1 MKDALER
8 QAGLG
13 DAIAWLRLRGGWTQ
27 QELAESAWIS
37 RIFLQKIEGGDRSP
51 SAAAL
56 ERLLRAVG
64 SDRAEIGE
72 LMIEKPWEDDPNWEK
87 NPRRRASTVL
97 AYERSRRGQGTW
109 SDPVKRGRRK

>member
-27 QELAESAWIS
+27 QELAESAWLS
-37 RIFLQKIEGGDRSP
+37 RIFLQKIEGGDRFP
-51 SAAAL
+51 SDAAL

-64 SDRAEIGE
+64 SNRAEIGE
-72 LMIEKPWEDDPNWEK
+72 LMIEKPWDTDPNWEK
-87 NPRRRASTVL
+87 KPRRRAATVL
-97 AYERSRRGQGTW
+97 AYERSRRGQTTW
-109 SDPVKRGRRK
+109 SDPVKKRKRK